1 VITVATSN
9 VFSYDPLEF
18 GTILGDLL
26 KQDNITNINCWY
38 GKIFVSDNVK
48 GEYEYSLDQYSQDE
62 IKELK
67 DVIQKLPNRL
77 ANRMVV
83 SYNEG
88 APILDAETEYENIGR
103 LRVNVIHN
111 FVNGSDYPAI
121 SIRRTLMKVRMTKAM
136 IVDSGYASK
145 EMVQLIKA
153 LVEAGSNI
161 MISGVTGSGK
171 TELLRYI
178 ARFIRDN
185 EAIITI
191 EDTREAYLEYNYKS
205 KHILAL
211 KTSDEQGFPELIRA
225 CLRQNPDW
233 ICVSE
238 TRSTEVLDLLNAVET
253 GHRLI
258 STIHADSATS
268 IPNRMVSMAKTHD
281 GTEANRI
288 YRQIYENIDIGI
300 YIYFYENQEGAHRLI
315 AEIAEFYIDDDGNTK
330 SHIICEYDFI
340 ENCFKY
346 NKIESK
352 KIKKN
357 LIKKH
362 VDTNYIKGEFL
373 DG

>member
-1 VITVATSN
+1 MVAINNT
-9 VFSYDPLEF
+9 FTYDPLEF

-26 KQDNITNINCWY
+26 KQDSITNINCWY
-38 GKIFVSDNVK
+38 GKIIISDNTK
-48 GEYEYSLDQYSQDE
+48 GEYEYDLNQYSREE
-62 IKELK
+62 IEELRE
-67 DVIQKLPNRL
+67 VIQKLPNRL

-88 APILDAETEYENIGR
+88 SPILDAETEYENIGR
-103 LRVNVIHN
+103 LRINVIHDSL
-111 FVNGSDYPAI
+111 NGSDYPAI

-136 IVDSGYASK
+136 IIDSGYASK
-145 EMVQLIKA
+145 EMVSLIKA

-161 MISGVTGSGK
+161 MIAGVTGSGK

-178 ARFIRDN
+178 ARFIKDN

-191 EDTREAYLEYNYKS
+191 EDTREAYLEYNYRS

-211 KTSDEQGFPELIRA
+211 KTSEGQDFSDLIRA
-225 CLRQNPDW
+225 CLRQNPTW

-238 TRSTEVLDLLNAVET
+238 TRSKEVLDLLNAVET

-258 STIHADSATS
+258 STIHADSSIS
-268 IPNRMVSMAKTHD
+268 IPSRMVSMAKTHD
-281 GTEANRI
+281 GAEANRI
-288 YRQIYENIDIGI
+288 YRQVFENIDIGI
-300 YIYFYENQEGAHRLI
+300 YLYYDEDGKGAHRII

-330 SHIICEYDFI
+330 SHLICEYDFMN
-340 ENCFKY
+340 NCFKY

-352 KIKKN
+352 KIRTN

-362 VDTNYIKGEFL
+362 VDTTYMKGEFL

>member
-1 VITVATSN
+1 MVAVNNT
-9 VFSYDPLEF
+9 FSYDPLEF

-38 GKIFVSDNVK
+38 GKIIVSDNIK
-48 GEYEYSLDQYSQDE
+48 GEYEYDLSKYSKQELD
-62 IKELK
+62 ELK
-67 DVIQKLPNRL
+67 DVILKLPNRL

-111 FVNGSDYPAI
+111 SVNGSDYPAI

-145 EMVQLIKA
+145 EIVSLIKA

-161 MISGVTGSGK
+161 MIAGITGSGK

-178 ARFIRDN
+178 ARFIKDN

-205 KHILAL
+205 KHVLAL
-211 KTSDEQGFPELIRA
+211 KTSEEQGFPELIRA
-225 CLRQNPDW
+225 CLRQNPTW

-258 STIHADSATS
+258 STIHADSAVS
-268 IPNRMVSMAKTHD
+268 IPNRMVTMAKTHD

-300 YIYFYENQEGAHRLI
+300 YIYYFEDKDGAHRMI
-315 AEIAEFYIDDDGNTK
+315 AEIAEFFVDDDGNTR
-330 SHIICEYDFI
+330 SHMLCEYDFI
-340 ENCFKY
+340 ENHFNY
-346 NKIESK
+346 SKIESK
-352 KIKKN
+352 RIKKN

-362 VDTNYIKGEFL
+362 IDTTYIKGEFV

>member
-1 VITVATSN
+1 MAGNNT
-9 VFSYDPLEF
+9 FSYDPLEF
-18 GTILGDLL
+18 GTILSDLL

-38 GKIFVSDNVK
+38 GKIIVSDNVK
-48 GEYEYSLDQYSQDE
+48 GEYEYSLDNYSQEE
-62 IKELK
+62 IEELRN
-67 DVIQKLPNRL
+67 VILKLPNRL

-111 FVNGSDYPAI
+111 SVNGSDYPAI

-145 EMVQLIKA
+145 EIVSLIKA

-161 MISGVTGSGK
+161 MIAGVTGSGK

-191 EDTREAYLEYNYKS
+191 EDTREAYLEYNYKK

-211 KTSDEQGFPELIRA
+211 KTSEEQGFSELIKA
-225 CLRQNPDW
+225 CLRQNPTW

-238 TRSTEVLDLLNAVET
+238 TRSKEVLDLLNAVET

-258 STIHADSATS
+258 STIHADSAIS
-268 IPNRMVSMAKTHD
+268 IPNRMVTMAKAHD

-288 YRQIYENIDIGI
+288 FRQVYENIDVGI
-300 YIYFYENQEGAHRLI
+300 YIYYYEDEDGAHRMI
-315 AEIAEFYIDDDGNTK
+315 AEVAEFYIDDEGK
-330 SHIICEYDFI
+330 ERSHMICEYDFL
-340 ENCFKY
+340 ENHFRY
-346 NKIESK
+346 NQIESK
-352 KIKKN
+352 KIKRN
-357 LIKKH
+357 FIKKH
-362 VDTNYIKGEFL
+362 VDTSYIKGEFL